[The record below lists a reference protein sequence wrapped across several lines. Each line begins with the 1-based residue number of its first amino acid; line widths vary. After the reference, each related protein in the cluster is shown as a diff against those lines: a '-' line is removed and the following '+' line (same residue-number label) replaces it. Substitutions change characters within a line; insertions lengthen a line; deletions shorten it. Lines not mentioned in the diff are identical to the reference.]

1 MFDAFVNQKLEPL
14 IERLAELE
22 AEIEDIRR
30 RAENHN
36 RIGIVDQVNPAA
48 GLCKVKHGDLMTPWV
63 KYMSP
68 SAGEISETRHPSAG
82 EQCLLINY
90 GGGDGSAHSVALCG
104 LISDQFPPAS
114 TEAQL
119 HRRIYPDGTQSSYD
133 HASHTLSW
141 QNGQTSVTASQ
152 AVIDLV
158 IQAAKLSL
166 TPESALLQIGPVQL
180 AMTTETAL
188 LTIGASSVLVD
199 EQGIHFTG
207 PKVDHQ
213 GRVISTA

>member
-22 AEIEDIRR
+22 AEIEDMRR

-36 RIGIVDQVNPAA
+36 RIGIVDQVDPAT

-63 KYMSP
+63 KYMNP
-68 SAGEISETRHPSAG
+68 SAGDISETRHPSVG

-90 GGGDGSAHSVALCG
+90 GGGDGSAHSVALGG
-104 LISDQFPPAS
+104 LTSDKFPPAS

-119 HRRIYPDGTQSSYD
+119 HRRTYPDGTQSSYD

-152 AVIDLV
+152 ELIELA
-158 IQAAKLSL
+158 IQAVKLTL
-166 TPESALLQIGPVQL
+166 TPQ
-180 AMTTETAL
+180 TAL
-188 LTIGASSVLVD
+188 LTIGAVSVLLD
-199 EQGIHFTG
+199 AQGVHFTG

-213 GRVISTA
+213 GRLISTA

>member
-68 SAGEISETRHPSAG
+68 SAGEISETRHPSTG

-119 HRRIYPDGTQSSYD
+119 HRRTYPDGTQSSYD

-158 IQAAKLSL
+158 IQAAKLTM
-166 TPESALLQIGPVQL
+166 TPESALLQIGSAQL
-180 AMTTETAL
+180 AMTPEKAL

-199 EQGIHFTG
+199 AQGIHFTG

>member
-22 AEIEDIRR
+22 AEIEDVRR

-36 RIGIVDQVNPAA
+36 RIGIVDQVDPAT

-63 KYMSP
+63 KYMNP
-68 SAGEISETRHPSAG
+68 SAGDISETRHPSAG

-90 GGGDGSAHSVALCG
+90 GGGDGSAHSVALGG
-104 LISDQFPPAS
+104 LISDKFPPAS

-119 HRRIYPDGTQSSYD
+119 HRRTYPDGTQSSYD

-152 AVIDLV
+152 ELIELA
-158 IQAAKLSL
+158 IQAVKLTL
-166 TPESALLQIGPVQL
+166 TPQ
-180 AMTTETAL
+180 TAL
-188 LTIGASSVLVD
+188 LTIGAVSVLLD
-199 EQGIHFTG
+199 AQGVHFTG

-213 GRVISTA
+213 GRLISTA

>member
-22 AEIEDIRR
+22 TEIEDIRR

-119 HRRIYPDGTQSSYD
+119 HRRTYPDGTQSSYD

-152 AVIDLV
+152 AVIELV

-166 TPESALLQIGPVQL
+166 TPESALLQIGAAKL

-199 EQGIHFTG
+199 AQGIHFTG

>member
-1 MFDAFVNQKLEPL
+1 MLDAFVNQKLEPL

-22 AEIEDIRR
+22 SEIEDLRR
-30 RAENHN
+30 RSESHN
-36 RIGIVDQVNPAA
+36 RIGKVDQVDPGA
-48 GLCKVKHGDLMTPWV
+48 GRCKVSHGELMTPWI

-68 SAGEISETRHPSAG
+68 SAGEVSETRHPSVG

-90 GGGDGSAHSVALCG
+90 GGGDGSAQSVALCG
-104 LISDQFPPAS
+104 LISDQFPAVS

-119 HRRIYPDGTQSSYD
+119 HRRTYPDGTQGSYD

-152 AVIDLV
+152 EVIDLV
-158 IQAAKLSL
+158 IQAAKVTL
-166 TPESALLQIGPVQL
+166 TPESALLQIGPAQL
-180 AMTTETAL
+180 AMTTEKAL
-188 LTIGASSVLVD
+188 LTIGAVSVLVD
-199 EQGIHFTG
+199 AQGIHFTG